1 MKNIIFFWLLF
12 RKIIGVFMKHNEIK
26 ELISIFD
33 ESDITKLKIND
44 KEFSITLEKGT
55 LNISAPINTSPVVET
70 VAPVAV
76 STNTV
81 EYLPPEDVKSV
92 GDTINS
98 PMVGTFYIAPGP
110 GAAPFV
116 KAGDTVT
123 KGQTVAIV
131 EAMKIMN
138 EIEAEFDC
146 KIIKVLIED
155 GQPVEFGTPLF
166 EVEKL

>member
-1 MKNIIFFWLLF
+1 
-12 RKIIGVFMKHNEIK
+12 MKHDEIK

-33 ESDITKLKIND
+33 ESDLTRLKIND

-55 LNISAPINTSPVVET
+55 LQT
-70 VAPVAV
+70 VAAAPVSVAAPAPAATPAAPV
-76 STNTV
+76 ESETKTAAEST
-81 EYLPPEDVKSV
+81 PA
-92 GDTINS
+92 GDTIDS
-98 PMVGTFYIAPGP
+98 PMVGTFYVAPSP

-116 KAGDTVT
+116 KVGDRVS
-123 KGQTVAIV
+123 KGQTVGIV

-146 KIIKVLIED
+146 IIKKMLVED

-166 EVEKL
+166 EVEKV

>member
-1 MKNIIFFWLLF
+1 
-12 RKIIGVFMKHNEIK
+12 MKHDEIK

-33 ESDITKLKIND
+33 ESDLTRLKIND

-55 LNISAPINTSPVVET
+55 LQT
-70 VAPVAV
+70 VAAAPVSVAAPAPAATPAAPAESETKTAAE
-76 STNTV
+76 ST
-81 EYLPPEDVKSV
+81 PA
-92 GDTINS
+92 GDTIDS
-98 PMVGTFYIAPGP
+98 PMVGTFYVAPSP

-116 KAGDTVT
+116 KVGDRVS
-123 KGQTVAIV
+123 KGQTVGIV

-146 KIIKVLIED
+146 IIKKMLVED

-166 EVEKL
+166 EVEKV